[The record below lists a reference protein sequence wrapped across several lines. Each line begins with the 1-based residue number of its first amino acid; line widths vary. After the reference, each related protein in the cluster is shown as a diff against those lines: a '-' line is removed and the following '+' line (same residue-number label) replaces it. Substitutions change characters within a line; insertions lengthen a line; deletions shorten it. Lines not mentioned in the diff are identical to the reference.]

1 MKEQKFGELIH
12 SLRLEKK
19 LALRG
24 LSEKA
29 GISHSYISQL
39 ESGERAPSPEIIKKL
54 AFALEYDF
62 YTLFRVAG
70 YLDTNVGSTIFE
82 SEYLTNTEM
91 NTVYFE
97 VPGAFKNYS
106 EDGTENF
113 AYISPEE
120 SKRWFLDLNYLLKYN
135 EELYFKQKLLNEKEK
150 ERILKF
156 LGLLLENN

>member
-1 MKEQKFGELIH
+1 M
-12 SLRLEKK
+12 
-19 LALRG
+19 
-24 LSEKA
+24 
-29 GISHSYISQL
+29 
-39 ESGERAPSPEIIKKL
+39 
-54 AFALEYDF
+54 
-62 YTLFRVAG
+62 
-70 YLDTNVGSTIFE
+70 DTNVGSTIFE

-91 NTVYFE
+91 NTVYLKF
-97 VPGAFKNYS
+97 PGAFKNYS